1 MSRGEKMRKDHS
13 FYADKHIVE
22 HLSKN
27 LNEPDWFLNYRLKAL
42 KAINELEPPK
52 IERLN
57 YSDWKLWQV
66 PDVHLEVPPKT
77 HNQSFDQE
85 DVLILDFKQAFIEQ
99 SELFTTIYKNSD
111 FIHFDH
117 LFDAFVMSF
126 LTDSLFI
133 YIPENIQIKEPL
145 ELSFIQNNQLE
156 KTVNRQVLIYV
167 GANSSVEITDQY
179 SSIENEQRA
188 VANIQIQIIAEAGA
202 KVQYSSLDQFGE
214 NTQAFFQRIGKTGRD
229 AEIHWALGAMNDGNV
244 IEDVRVNLQGQG
256 SASDVK
262 TVAITHNNQ
271 VQGINVNVTNI
282 GSHSLGNIYQH
293 GVALDESTLTFNG
306 IGHILKDSKNS
317 DAQQESR
324 VLMLSDDARADANP
338 ILLIDE
344 YEVQAGHAASISRVN
359 QEQLYYLMSRG
370 LESKQAEKL
379 IIRGFL
385 GNVLNEIPI
394 PEVRQELIHTIERK
408 LAKYDN

>member
-1 MSRGEKMRKDHS
+1 
-13 FYADKHIVE
+13 
-22 HLSKN
+22 
-27 LNEPDWFLNYRLKAL
+27 
-42 KAINELEPPK
+42 
-52 IERLN
+52 
-57 YSDWKLWQV
+57 
-66 PDVHLEVPPKT
+66 
-77 HNQSFDQE
+77 
-85 DVLILDFKQAFIEQ
+85 
-99 SELFTTIYKNSD
+99 
-111 FIHFDH
+111 
-117 LFDAFVMSF
+117 
-126 LTDSLFI
+126 
-133 YIPENIQIKEPL
+133 
-145 ELSFIQNNQLE
+145 
-156 KTVNRQVLIYV
+156 
-167 GANSSVEITDQY
+167 
-179 SSIENEQRA
+179 
-188 VANIQIQIIAEAGA
+188 
-202 KVQYSSLDQFGE
+202 
-214 NTQAFFQRIGKTGRD
+214 
-229 AEIHWALGAMNDGNV
+229 MNDGNV

-306 IGHILKDSKNS
+306 IGHILKNSKNS

-344 YEVQAGHAASISRVN
+344 YVVQAGHAASISRVN